1 MERWESLKKTTST
14 ILKPFTSLWDKIWG
28 FLKNV
33 LLGNFLLKIIDDKDA
48 IKTIGPFAK
57 EDDAIEALSNY
68 LKSGVCSWVVSYN
81 G

>member
-1 MERWESLKKTTST
+1 MVMKKSDRKYFKSNPGGGPISAEST
-14 ILKPFTSLWDKIWG
+14 
-28 FLKNV
+28 
-33 LLGNFLLKIIDDKDA
+33 FLLKIIDDKDA

>member
-1 MERWESLKKTTST
+1 MLFSFNYFWKSVLAVGGSWSFSVTIESA
-14 ILKPFTSLWDKIWG
+14 
-28 FLKNV
+28 
-33 LLGNFLLKIIDDKDA
+33 FLLKIIDDKDT

-57 EDDAIEALSNY
+57 EDDAFEALSTY

>member
-1 MERWESLKKTTST
+1 MVMKKSDRKYFKNNPNGGPVTTKST
-14 ILKPFTSLWDKIWG
+14 
-28 FLKNV
+28 
-33 LLGNFLLKIIDDKDA
+33 FLLKIIDDKDA

-57 EDDAIEALSNY
+57 EDDASEALSAY

>member
-1 MERWESLKKTTST
+1 MVMKKSDRKYFKSNPSGGPVSTEST
-14 ILKPFTSLWDKIWG
+14 
-28 FLKNV
+28 
-33 LLGNFLLKIIDDKDA
+33 FLLKIIDDKDA

-57 EDDAIEALSNY
+57 EDDALEALSNY